1 MAKHPDESKVDTTND
16 DGRQHPFDQTNGVVG
31 EDTSPAHDHRLG
43 SDAERARG
51 AALGAAMPA
60 GWGR

>member
-1 MAKHPDESKVDTTND
+1 MPRQSKRTAEAASDVE
-16 DGRQHPFDQTNGVVG
+16 QAPHLFDQTNGILE
-31 EDTSPAHDHRLG
+31 EDTSPDRGSAE

-51 AALGAAMPA
+51 ATLGAAMPA